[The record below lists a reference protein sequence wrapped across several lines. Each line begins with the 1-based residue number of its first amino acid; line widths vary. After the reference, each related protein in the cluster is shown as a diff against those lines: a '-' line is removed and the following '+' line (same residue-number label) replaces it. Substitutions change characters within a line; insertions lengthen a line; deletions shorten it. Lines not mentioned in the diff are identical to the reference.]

1 MDNPLEQPAPLD
13 PLERVQ
19 AFARDLAWGV
29 LNRDWSARLS
39 VVAYAAGGSEFW
51 QHNPK
56 GHDSFVQYI
65 ETKWQNEVPDL
76 ELLRA
81 LGYMHLEPVKED
93 SNSRVFILSQSA
105 FQLLEKPLAP
115 PSVFISY
122 QRATSSALGLLVV
135 ARLKAVG
142 VPNPFID
149 MNIEGGDAWQQR
161 IESSIRGSRYFILLL
176 APGTLDKEWVR
187 YEIKIA
193 QEVPGMTLIPIWHN
207 GYRGEGMEAAG
218 LSARNAIRIVEEHTD
233 QYELAMIK
241 LLNALGYGP

>member
-122 QRATSSALGLLVV
+122 QRATSSAFQRGKLHYHEPA
-135 ARLKAVG
+135 ARSVRIDGRDDG
-142 VPNPFID
+142 V
-149 MNIEGGDAWQQR
+149 
-161 IESSIRGSRYFILLL
+161 SR
-176 APGTLDKEWVR
+176 
-187 YEIKIA
+187 
-193 QEVPGMTLIPIWHN
+193 
-207 GYRGEGMEAAG
+207 
-218 LSARNAIRIVEEHTD
+218 LSEDRHRSRDRTD
-233 QYELAMIK
+233 VS
-241 LLNALGYGP
+241 